1 MTKTLLLDIVKNSI
15 EEELYSSSSID
26 KKSLLQNYPE
36 LNNQLATFVTLN
48 LNNNLRGCIGSIIPQ
63 RALIDDLI
71 QNAKAAA
78 FSDPRF
84 EPLTIQ
90 EYKDISIEISLL
102 TIPEE
107 VVYSDI
113 SELKDK
119 ITVGVDG
126 IILLKDNNH
135 STFLPQVWEQLPTF
149 EEFFAH
155 LCQKARL
162 QSSCIGSHPEIYKY
176 QVEKIS

>member
-26 KKSLLQNYPE
+26 KESLLQDYPE

-63 RALIDDLI
+63 RAIIDDLI

-119 ITVGVDG
+119 IAVGVDG

-162 QSSCIGSHPEIYKY
+162 QSSCIDSHPEIYKY